1 MKLRTVGKLGVI
13 LSVILFCIGV
23 GLYSF
28 ARLSLAE
35 SGKDADLLAVV
46 PSDCIGLLE
55 TDNIEFMVNEF
66 PQAAYAGQLDTLQ
79 SSGLF
84 SVVGEDMIPYIVE
97 NAHDLHN
104 QMNYMM
110 VSFHAPISSRN
121 LVMYFRTN
129 ESGRN
134 FIREMITRKGLS
146 FSAKKE
152 TYRGKTIEIYPVSNN
167 DFISCYNGKGFL
179 AVSYQKN
186 LIEKVIDAEK
196 DEKSLRQDVGFTSIA
211 HTKTANFLT
220 LYGHTASIPLLAEE
234 NTDCWSEFDIHLNS
248 EVFYLSGSMYASDSC
263 LYRVEERL
271 KSIQPLREDSVLIL
285 SGQEK
290 VDSCISQVLSIPQH
304 TLFDECVSNL
314 SRDASFIMV
323 ADVDKLAQNLGAY
336 KNYLPAFIYDHP

>member
-1 MKLRTVGKLGVI
+1 
-13 LSVILFCIGV
+13 
-23 GLYSF
+23 
-28 ARLSLAE
+28 
-35 SGKDADLLAVV
+35 
-46 PSDCIGLLE
+46 
-55 TDNIEFMVNEF
+55 
-66 PQAAYAGQLDTLQ
+66 
-79 SSGLF
+79 
-84 SVVGEDMIPYIVE
+84 
-97 NAHDLHN
+97 
-104 QMNYMM
+104 M

-186 LIEKVIDAEK
+186 LIGKVIDAEK

-290 VDSCISQVLSIPQH
+290 VDSCISQVLSVPQH

-336 KNYLPAFIYDHP
+336 KNYLPAFIYDHVELFRSFILSVQITNVNNKLSHIFVFTYKE

>member
-110 VSFHAPISSRN
+110 VSFMLRFL
-121 LVMYFRTN
+121 LV
-129 ESGRN
+129 
-134 FIREMITRKGLS
+134 IWL
-146 FSAKKE
+146 
-152 TYRGKTIEIYPVSNN
+152 
-167 DFISCYNGKGFL
+167 
-179 AVSYQKN
+179 
-186 LIEKVIDAEK
+186 
-196 DEKSLRQDVGFTSIA
+196 
-211 HTKTANFLT
+211 
-220 LYGHTASIPLLAEE
+220 
-234 NTDCWSEFDIHLNS
+234 
-248 EVFYLSGSMYASDSC
+248 
-263 LYRVEERL
+263 
-271 KSIQPLREDSVLIL
+271 
-285 SGQEK
+285 
-290 VDSCISQVLSIPQH
+290 CISVQM
-304 TLFDECVSNL
+304 NL
-314 SRDASFIMV
+314 EGTSF
-323 ADVDKLAQNLGAY
+323 ANDNQKGT
-336 KNYLPAFIYDHP
+336 FFFS

>member
-84 SVVGEDMIPYIVE
+84 YVVGEDMIPYIVE

-134 FIREMITRKGLS
+134 FIREMITRKGL
-146 FSAKKE
+146 FFQLKK
-152 TYRGKTIEIYPVSNN
+152 K
-167 DFISCYNGKGFL
+167 
-179 AVSYQKN
+179 
-186 LIEKVIDAEK
+186 LIEEK
-196 DEKSLRQDVGFTSIA
+196 R
-211 HTKTANFLT
+211 
-220 LYGHTASIPLLAEE
+220 
-234 NTDCWSEFDIHLNS
+234 
-248 EVFYLSGSMYASDSC
+248 
-263 LYRVEERL
+263 
-271 KSIQPLREDSVLIL
+271 
-285 SGQEK
+285 
-290 VDSCISQVLSIPQH
+290 
-304 TLFDECVSNL
+304 
-314 SRDASFIMV
+314 
-323 ADVDKLAQNLGAY
+323 
-336 KNYLPAFIYDHP
+336 